1 MTDIKLFERWVKNA
15 LKNTFVFIP
24 CEKFF
29 VAVDEYTG
37 FKISNKLSS
46 YKKVIKKQTFQG
58 LEDGFRIKNGE
69 LKGWNNLNVL
79 EYFDMSNKIEATM
92 LPFVHED
99 SYCKMQIFKVNNE
112 LIFINKELLKNINI
126 RHYEIYAE
134 SPVTPLMFKSEDIT
148 YITLPIK
155 IDRFKYIIKENE
167 ERQDAPN
174 DFR

>member
-15 LKNTFVFIP
+15 LTNTFVFIP
-24 CEKFF
+24 CKKFF
-29 VAVDEYTG
+29 VVIDEYTG

-46 YKKVIKKQTFQG
+46 YKKVIKKQTFQD
-58 LEDGFRIKNGE
+58 LKNGFCVKNGE
-69 LKGWNNLNVL
+69 LREWGNLNVL

-92 LPFVHED
+92 LPFVYED

-134 SPVTPLMFKSEDIT
+134 SPVTPVIFKSEDIT
-148 YITLPIK
+148 YVTLPIRMN
-155 IDRFKYIIKENE
+155 DFKYTIKGNE
-167 ERQDAPN
+167 GDK
-174 DFR
+174 